1 MIWDEQN
8 FIVVQGAESF
18 EYKDGYLYSGLQ
30 GGDIIRLDIMKD
42 DSESLKDASW
52 QKVGKIGKPCNS
64 IIHEDDCGRP
74 LGLAFDNYG
83 YLLVADAYYG
93 LYSFDVHTGT
103 YYQKI
108 TTVLKAV

>member
-1 MIWDEQN
+1 MGPMNIF
-8 FIVVQGAESF
+8 FILQGAESF

-52 QKVGKIGKPCNS
+52 QKVGKIGKACNS
-64 IIHEDDCGRP
+64 IIHEVDCGRP
-74 LGLAFDNYG
+74 LGLAIDNYG

-93 LYSFDVHTGT
+93 LYSFDVHTGNCF
-103 YYQKI
+103 QKI
-108 TTVLKAV
+108 PTI